1 MTEVD
6 ENFSEISK
14 TSFDFFAPSK
24 EARQLKGLFI
34 RGGKVSILIAVWIF
48 GSLIPHNDESLTWH
62 WYLVASDFRTFDI
75 EREYWESLESY
86 SIFILRDLFG
96 YAQLLIVNQVLE
108 RSDGWEQI
116 FRCSKLPSLS
126 WKNKME
132 EQKKSWNLEH
142 DWKWWLTFISFRL

>member
-6 ENFSEISK
+6 ENFSKISK

-34 RGGKVSILIAVWIF
+34 RGEKVSILIAVWIF
-48 GSLIPHNDESLTWH
+48 SSLIPHSESLTWH

-96 YAQLLIVNQVLE
+96 YAQLLFVNQVLE
-108 RSDGWEQI
+108 RSDGSEQI
-116 FRCSKLPSLS
+116 FRCSKLLLS
-126 WKNKME
+126 REKIKWRSR
-132 EQKKSWNLEH
+132 KSPETLNMIENG
-142 DWKWWLTFISFRL
+142 D